1 MTNQAQLGIENVGSI
16 AKVPGVNVLM
26 VGVADLK
33 ATLGL
38 PVRNPDGRVDESK
51 FYNAIA
57 KVIATSKEFGI
68 PLMIPAF
75 RMKPEDV
82 GWLQKFR
89 MIVTSVDVLA
99 VLKSHR
105 RDLAQ
110 MKEAMGVSQK
120 APNGAPNGHNGHQ
133 NGHREDL

>member
-1 MTNQAQLGIENVGSI
+1 
-16 AKVPGVNVLM
+16 M
-26 VGVADLK
+26 VGVSDLK

-38 PVRNPDGRVDESK
+38 PVRNPNGRVDDSAL
-51 FYNAIA
+51 YDAIA
-57 KVIATSKEFGI
+57 KMVAISKESGI

-75 RMKPEDV
+75 RMNPEDV

-89 MIVTSVDVLA
+89 MIMTSVDILT

-105 RDLAQ
+105 QDLTQ

-120 APNGAPNGHNGHQ
+120 APNGHNGYR
-133 NGHREDL
+133 NGHREDQ

>member
-1 MTNQAQLGIENVGSI
+1 MTNQEQLGIENVDSI

-26 VGVADLK
+26 VGVSDLK

-38 PVRNPDGRVDESK
+38 PVRNPNGRVDDSK
-51 FYNAIA
+51 LYNAIA
-57 KVIATSKEFGI
+57 KMVATSKESGI

-75 RMKPEDV
+75 RMNPEDV

-89 MIVTSVDVLA
+89 MIMTSVDVLA

-105 RDLAQ
+105 QDLTQ

-120 APNGAPNGHNGHQ
+120 APNGHNEYQ
-133 NGHREDL
+133 NGHREDQ